1 METTDCIVVGAGVVG
16 LAVARTLAA
25 AGREVMVLEAEA
37 RIGEHTSS
45 RNSEVIHAGLYYKKG
60 SLRQHLLPRASHLMY
75 AYCAEHGVPHK
86 RLGKLVVARH
96 KDEVERLRHHM
107 QHAIDAGVE
116 GIKWLDADE
125 ARELE
130 PNLVCY
136 AAFLSPNS
144 GIVDSHSLMLAYQAE
159 LESHGGRVVLRA
171 PVTGGEVMT
180 GGIRVDVGGAEPT
193 TLMCKLLINCGG
205 HGAVPLGRALAGLP
219 AHFVPRNYF
228 RRGVY
233 FSVNNRPFKRLIYPV
248 HGPGGMD
255 IHAVVDIAGNV
266 RFGPDVEW
274 VDGLD
279 YSVDPGRAAAFY
291 RSIRTFYPGLADGA
305 LAPAYAGIRPRICG
319 PDEPAVDFLIQ
330 GPRDHG
336 IPHLVNLF
344 GIESPGLTTSLA
356 IGEYVATLLGLAA
369 PMPNVAM
376 RAAE

>member
-171 PVTGGEVMT
+171 PVTGGEIMS

-193 TLMCKLLINCGG
+193 TLMCKLLINCAG
-205 HGAVPLGRALAGLP
+205 HGAVPLGARARGPTGRFCAAQLLPPRRLFQRNQSPVQTADLSRARSRRHGYPRGRRHRRQCAVRTRTSSGWMGSTTRSILAEPTHSIARSARSTPGSPTARSRLP
-219 AHFVPRNYF
+219 MPA
-228 RRGVY
+228 
-233 FSVNNRPFKRLIYPV
+233 S
-248 HGPGGMD
+248 
-255 IHAVVDIAGNV
+255 
-266 RFGPDVEW
+266 
-274 VDGLD
+274 
-279 YSVDPGRAAAFY
+279 GRASAG
-291 RSIRTFYPGLADGA
+291 RTS
-305 LAPAYAGIRPRICG
+305 RP
-319 PDEPAVDFLIQ
+319 
-330 GPRDHG
+330 
-336 IPHLVNLF
+336 
-344 GIESPGLTTSLA
+344 STS
-356 IGEYVATLLGLAA
+356 
-369 PMPNVAM
+369 
-376 RAAE
+376 